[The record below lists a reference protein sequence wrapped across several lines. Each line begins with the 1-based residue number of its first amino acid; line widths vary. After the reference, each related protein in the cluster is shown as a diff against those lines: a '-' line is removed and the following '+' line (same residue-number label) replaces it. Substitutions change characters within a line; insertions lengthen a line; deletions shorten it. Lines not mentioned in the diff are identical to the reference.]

1 MEALL
6 HFIIWHYAATAQKP
20 VAKKDTRFSALE
32 EKVPV
37 VELFQSCLNVPGS
50 AD

>member
-6 HFIIWHYAATAQKP
+6 HLITWHYPTQNP
-20 VAKKDTRFSALE
+20 MAKTDTSFPALE

-37 VELFQSCLNVPGS
+37 VELIQNCLNVPGS